1 MQGHAE
7 VYSVLVHTA
16 VREQLAARPVK
27 RQKRKLHDEYL
38 RQRLRYTDDGTVLLD
53 ANGEGVMMG

>member
-1 MQGHAE
+1 M
-7 VYSVLVHTA
+7 LVHAA

-38 RQRLRYTDDGTVLLD
+38 RQRLRYSDDGTVLLD